1 MSQYLL
7 PSSVTVATRIAGQ
20 RAKRTTIKDAKKESQ
35 LCLGT
40 GTFIFPMLVTM
51 FVVATVTTLMA
62 MFVMVAMVRKLLVFA
77 FQCCYREGKRSK
89 NLKRRTYQKKFRHGG
104 SFKWL
109 RPYLS
114 PFSRWLVLRCPQRE
128 NVCGLFACLANEE
141 R

>member
-7 PSSVTVATRIAGQ
+7 PSSVTVATRIIAGQ

-77 FQCCYREGKRSK
+77 FQCCYEKGREV
-89 NLKRRTYQKKFRHGG
+89 RT
-104 SFKWL
+104 
-109 RPYLS
+109 
-114 PFSRWLVLRCPQRE
+114 
-128 NVCGLFACLANEE
+128 
-141 R
+141 